1 MDYLNYTFSSF
12 ATVTSY
18 DKYIVQH
25 VKERKLTEIYHT
37 HDFYEII
44 EIMDGSAEMILNDVR
59 YTLNQNA
66 TVFMR
71 PGDKHKFIN
80 QSTNLNLF
88 SLSICASEFEF
99 FLNAY
104 DNTLLEYVSS
114 LEIPIINNF
123 QYNYSSRE
131 FLLDIK
137 NTEYE
142 YKFRMLLSG
151 FIKMIADQKYS
162 AKSNYTSSVHFAM
175 TEMKKIE
182 NLKEGIEKFVK
193 LSGYSRAQLSRIIKK
208 ETGLTLQEYIAD
220 LRLSTAYNMLILTQ
234 ESSENIADRVGYS
247 SFSHFSKIFTQKYC
261 MTPAVVRKTK
271 SIFTI

>member
-12 ATVTSY
+12 AVTNY

-44 EIMDGSAEMILNDVR
+44 EIMDGSAEMILNNVR

-71 PGDKHKFIN
+71 PGDKHKFTN

-88 SLSICASEFEF
+88 SLSICANEFEF

-104 DNTLLEYVSS
+104 DNTLLKYVSS
-114 LEIPIINNF
+114 LEIPIINNLR
-123 QYNYSSRE
+123 YNYFSRD
-131 FLLDIK
+131 FLSDTE
-137 NTEYE
+137 NTKYE
-142 YKFRMLLSG
+142 YKFRILLSG

-162 AKSNYTSSVHFAM
+162 VDSGITNSVYYAM

-182 NLKEGIEKFVK
+182 NLREGVEKFVN

-208 ETGLTLQEYIAD
+208 ETGLTLQKYIAD
-220 LRLSTAYNMLILTQ
+220 LRLNTAYNMLILSK
-234 ESSENIADRVGYS
+234 ESSESIADSVGYS
-247 SFSHFSKIFTQKYC
+247 SFSHFSKIFTQKYR

>member
-88 SLSICASEFEF
+88 SFSICASEFEF
-99 FLNAY
+99 FLNAF
-104 DNTLLEYVSS
+104 DNTLLKYVSS
-114 LEIPIINNF
+114 LEIPIINNLR
-123 QYNYSSRE
+123 YNYFTWD

-142 YKFRMLLSG
+142 YKLRMLLSG
-151 FIKMIADQKYS
+151 FIKMIADQKYFANS
-162 AKSNYTSSVHFAM
+162 QVLSSIHYAM

-182 NLKEGIEKFVK
+182 NLREGIGKFVN

-208 ETGLTLQEYIAD
+208 ETGLTLQKYIAQ
-220 LRLSTAYNMLILTQ
+220 LRLSAAYNMLILTQ
-234 ESSENIADRVGYS
+234 EPTENIANKVGYES
-247 SFSHFSKIFTQKYC
+247 ISHFSKIFTQKYH
-261 MTPAVVRKTK
+261 MTPSVVRKTK
-271 SIFTI
+271 SIFTV